1 MKKFFFNAFG
11 VVLVALTA
19 IMVVGCS
26 HESNLVNEEESGSIN
41 GKGVQ
46 VSFNLFN
53 EGYGS
58 DEIVGTRTSSETT
71 GQVVASGVADLDDDF
86 EALTEIVEEPKSMTR
101 ATVDA
106 PSGDYTILAYQNGVK
121 KAEWVGNYDGTTFKV
136 NNQPAEAKTLT
147 PGVYMFY
154 VFSNH
159 LTFENGKIKTSLA
172 QSSVNALY
180 LEKEITINNVARQ
193 ELSFELKP
201 FFARL
206 NFKIKAFTNHAF
218 DGPMTGGF
226 KYNAGKV
233 GAAVAIDP
241 AVTGNGH
248 VTTAMATSNG
258 GVYFQRFTANMSSEV
273 RSSYI
278 QNDRSAVFY
287 LPNTSMKNLNFQF
300 TAGSTGT
307 IYKKPVTNK
316 VLSLGLPEK
325 MLESGKSY
333 TIVYTIYLK
342 GNYAFVGDYGHFLYG
357 TLLQHRGRKVLGI
370 NVANDVVISLKEL
383 RTPFQWL
390 NSSDFY
396 CKRNHPQNISELNT
410 MVTTLE
416 GKNES
421 FDIGYTFNKEGR
433 GIHRSE
439 QWQFT
444 AFNQTENFGN
454 GQDLF
459 MIVPAAGEWNSALKY
474 FGITEPTAGF
484 NSTSPQHNAW
494 SGNLGN
500 DFQEILFYQA
510 GGTPLDGIYWGA
522 DSWLQ
527 KKALTVNINSSG
539 ANFDGDNYSNSHLV
553 RPFLKLQ

>member
-1 MKKFFFNAFG
+1 MKKFFFNVFG
-11 VVLVALTA
+11 VILVALTA

-46 VSFNLFN
+46 ISFNLFN

-136 NNQPAEAKTLT
+136 NNRPAEAKTLT
-147 PGVYMFY
+147 PGVYKFY

-159 LTFENGKIKTSLA
+159 LRFENGKIKTSLA

-248 VTTAMATSNG
+248 VTTEMATSNG
-258 GVYFQRFTANMSSEV
+258 GVDFQQFTANMSSDV
-273 RSSYI
+273 SSSYI
-278 QNDRSAVFY
+278 QNNRSAVFY

-342 GNYAFVGDYGHFLYG
+342 GNYVFGGGYGYYLYG
-357 TLLQHRGRKVLGI
+357 TLLQHRGKKVLGI
-370 NVANDVVISLKEL
+370 KVANNVVISLENL

-390 NSSDFY
+390 NSNNFS
-396 CKRNHPQNISELNT
+396 CKREHQQNISELNT

-416 GKNES
+416 GYNES
-421 FDIGYTFNKEGR
+421 FVPSYTYHNGHNESP
-433 GIHRSE
+433 RSE
-439 QWQFT
+439 YGEFT
-444 AFNQTENFGN
+444 AFNEAEKFGN
-454 GQDLF
+454 AKQIF
-459 MIVPAAGEWNSALKY
+459 AIIPAAGEWNSALKY
-474 FGITEPTAGF
+474 LGITEPTAGF

-510 GGTPLDGIYWGA
+510 GGTPLNGIYWGA
-522 DSWLQ
+522 DSWLD
-527 KKALTVNINSSG
+527 KKALTVNINSNG
-539 ANFDGDNYSNSHLV
+539 ANFDGDVYRNSHLV
-553 RPFLKLQ
+553 RPFLKL